1 MDSRVGEERRK
12 GYFLLLYLKV
22 LFFSTLFL
30 YLCFSFLFDVCRA
43 NLKHVLTSVS
53 LFTWWKIL
61 DFRSRRASVPCVPT
75 LLCPFYVSSRSSFPQ
90 EGGHRPGH
98 FLSKPRGSEVS
109 NLSQV
114 HLGHMA
120 NFPILQRR
128 LRSKTLSKSRGK
140 PRTAASWPCLAPTPS
155 GTPGFPL
162 NGPKMDTLSPEEQ
175 IPPVI
180 LAPVTK

>member
-1 MDSRVGEERRK
+1 MVDSWVGEERRK

-22 LFFSTLFL
+22 LFFSTSFL
-30 YLCFSFLFDVCRA
+30 YLGFSFLFAVCRA

-53 LFTWWKIL
+53 LFAWCKIRWL
-61 DFRSRRASVPCVPT
+61 ILGLC
-75 LLCPFYVSSRSSFPQ
+75 LCPFYVSSWSSFPQ
-90 EGGHRPGH
+90 EEGHRPGH
-98 FLSKPRGSEVS
+98 LPSKPRGSEVS
-109 NLSQV
+109 NPSQV
-114 HLGHMA
+114 YLESHIA
-120 NFPILQRR
+120 NFPIWQRR
-128 LRSKTLSKSRGK
+128 LRSQTLSKSRGK
-140 PRTAASWPCLAPTPS
+140 PRTAASWPWLAPTPS

>member
-109 NLSQV
+109 NPSQV
-114 HLGHMA
+114 YLESHMA
-120 NFPILQRR
+120 NFPIWQRR
-128 LRSKTLSKSRGK
+128 LRSQTLSKSRGK
-140 PRTAASWPCLAPTPS
+140 PRTAASWLLHHLERQVFLLIDLQWILKVLKS
-155 GTPGFPL
+155 KSL
-162 NGPKMDTLSPEEQ
+162 
-175 IPPVI
+175 PPVI
-180 LAPVTK
+180 LALVTK